1 MNFNLFVF
9 ITMALSEAPLKK
21 LCKEEVSNLAFD
33 YQSKFDST
41 LIQTISVNWK
51 KTLRSLDQNWLLVN
65 LSKECWVMNMERQ
78 SWSNS
83 QYSRW
88 ECLEVTGN
96 PDSIESKDPQQT
108 LLKVFEKMEV
118 MVDPANVEDC
128 HRIKTSNGFENF
140 RNEKMLQKCD
150 FQRRGW
156 NSLLPKSGSK
166 FTLMTAHVNIT
177 NYFGKKCKSLQSN
190 QFFHAFWVANGTVRF

>member
-1 MNFNLFVF
+1 MFVF
-9 ITMALSEAPLKK
+9 ITIALSEAPLKK
-21 LCKEEVSNLAFD
+21 LCKEEVINLAFD

-96 PDSIESKDPQQT
+96 PDSTESKDPQQT

-140 RNEKMLQKCD
+140 RNEKMLQKYD

-166 FTLMTAHVNIT
+166 FALMTAHVNIT

>member
-1 MNFNLFVF
+1 
-9 ITMALSEAPLKK
+9 
-21 LCKEEVSNLAFD
+21 
-33 YQSKFDST
+33 
-41 LIQTISVNWK
+41 
-51 KTLRSLDQNWLLVN
+51 
-65 LSKECWVMNMERQ
+65 MNMERQ

-96 PDSIESKDPQQT
+96 PDSTESKDPQQT

-140 RNEKMLQKCD
+140 RNEKMLQKYD

>member
-9 ITMALSEAPLKK
+9 ITMALSEALLKK

-96 PDSIESKDPQQT
+96 PDSTESKDPQQT

>member
-96 PDSIESKDPQQT
+96 PDSTESKDPQQT
-108 LLKVFEKMEV
+108 LLKVFEKMEI

-140 RNEKMLQKCD
+140 RNEKMLQKYD

-166 FTLMTAHVNIT
+166 FALMTAHVNIT